1 MDFNQGE
8 NSMTTL
14 NEATIEQLEAQLAL
28 CKLKVATELA
38 KNRQARLQEG
48 NALLADAV
56 KKFELALTEAESI
69 ADKYGL
75 SFNIYPSYGMGG
87 SYSSEDGWTSSSNN
101 C

>member
-1 MDFNQGE
+1 
-8 NSMTTL
+8 MTTL
-14 NEATIEQLEAQLAL
+14 NEATIEQLEAQLEL
-28 CKLKVATELA
+28 CKLKEATELA

-48 NALLADAV
+48 NKLLADAV
-56 KKFELALTEAESI
+56 GKFELALAEAQSI

-87 SYSSEDGWTSSSNN
+87 TYYSEDGWTSSSNN